1 MNKIKVIE
9 AVNQL
14 GLGGTEYALQLY
26 SKFLDKTHFEVSV
39 IALLEGGPRVQL
51 IEDLGISVTVLNGD
65 LNKFGELIKDTDV
78 LHWHGNGIL
87 EQDVYEIIK
96 ANKPKLVIQTN
107 VFGFF
112 ENTTYDVIDYDLFIS
127 KMILVRRMQ
136 LDRKLKNRF
145 EEKRKVLPYPVDVD
159 LLSKQIPDQPALLA
173 FKKQRNLDDLFIVGR
188 IGRADNAKFDLVSLD
203 AFKIFAEQISHS
215 RFLLLG
221 ATPEMISHAEKIGIT
236 DKLIV
241 CENTS
246 DLQELLYYYKT
257 IDIFLAASAIGESF
271 GMVIAEA
278 MTSGTPV
285 VTISTE
291 DRDNAQI
298 ELIDHNETGIVT
310 SNDQHQIAEAL
321 QYLYED
327 TAARTRLSSASR
339 AKILKAYQA
348 QNIVGSLE
356 QLIYKHLGRPI
367 NSRTPNLLINFSKAL
382 INDYKKRCINI
393 YGRSAIRK
401 IILWQLEKLR

>member
-1 MNKIKVIE
+1 MQKIKIVE

-26 SKFLDKTHFEVSV
+26 SKFLNKTRFEVTV
-39 IALLEGGPRVQL
+39 VALLEGGPRVKL
-51 IEDLGISVTVLNGD
+51 IEDLGIKVMVLNGD
-65 LNKFGELIKDTDV
+65 MNQFGELLKETDV

-87 EQDVYEIIK
+87 EPDLYQIIK

-107 VFGFF
+107 VFGYF
-112 ENTTYDVIDYDLFIS
+112 ENATYDVIDYDLFIS
-127 KMILVRRMQ
+127 KMILVRRMK
-136 LDRKLKNRF
+136 LDKNLEDKF
-145 EEKRKVLPYPVDVD
+145 EDRRKVLPYPVDVD
-159 LLSKQIPDQPALLA
+159 FLSKQLPEKSALLA
-173 FKKQRNLDDLFIVGR
+173 FKKQNNLNDFFIIGR

-203 AFKIFAEQISHS
+203 AFKIFAKQIDHA

-221 ATPEMISHAEKIGIT
+221 ATPEMLAHAQKIGIT

-241 CENTS
+241 CKNTS

-257 IDIFLAASAIGESF
+257 IDIFLAASTIGESF

-291 DRDNAQI
+291 NRDNAQI
-298 ELIDHNETGIVT
+298 ELVDHQKTGIVT
-310 SNDQHQIAEAL
+310 QNDQEEIAEAL
-321 QYLYED
+321 QYLYKDEA
-327 TAARTRLSSASR
+327 TRTRLSSASKE
-339 AKILKAYQA
+339 KIVNAYKA

-356 QLIYKHLGRPI
+356 QLICKYFDLTTDH
-367 NSRTPNLLINFSKAL
+367 NTPYLIVDFTKDLINE
-382 INDYKKRCINI
+382 YRKRCINI
-393 YGRSAIRK
+393 YGRSEIMK
-401 IILWQLEKLR
+401 SIIWQLKKIR

>member
-1 MNKIKVIE
+1 MQKIRIIE

-26 SKFLDKTHFEVSV
+26 SKFLNKTHFDVTVVS
-39 IALLEGGPRVQL
+39 LLEGGPRVQL
-51 IEDLGISVTVLNGD
+51 IEDLGIRVMVLNGD
-65 LNKFGELIKDTDV
+65 MNKFGELLKETDV

-87 EQDVYEIIK
+87 EPDLYQTIK
-96 ANKPKLVIQTN
+96 ANKPNLVIQTN

-112 ENTTYDVIDYDLFIS
+112 ENATYDVFDYDLFIS
-127 KMILVRRMQ
+127 KMILVRRMK
-136 LDRKLKNRF
+136 LDRKLKNKF
-145 EEKRKVLPYPVDVD
+145 EDRRKVLPYPVDVD
-159 LLSKQIPDQPALLA
+159 FLSKQLPEQTALSA
-173 FKKQRNLDDLFIVGR
+173 FKKQRNLDGFFIVGR
-188 IGRADNAKFDLVSLD
+188 IGRADDHKFDLITLD
-203 AFKIFAEQISHS
+203 GFKIFAEQVNHA

-221 ATPEMISHAEKIGIT
+221 ATPKMIAHAQEIGIT
-236 DKLIV
+236 DRLIV

-285 VTISTE
+285 LTISTE

-298 ELIDHNETGIVT
+298 ELVDHQKTGIVT
-310 SNDQHQIAEAL
+310 QNDRYQIAEAL

-339 AKILKAYQA
+339 EKIVTAYKA

-356 QLIYKHLGRPI
+356 QLIYKHLGRAT
-367 NSRTPNLLINFSKAL
+367 NSSTPNLLVDFSKDL
-382 INDYKKRCINI
+382 INDYRKRCINI
-393 YGRSAIRK
+393 YGRSAIMK
-401 IILWQLEKLR
+401 TFLWQMKKIR